1 VLIEDPNNI
10 LTWKYNTEHLVI
22 KEICDP
28 KQNYESLISNS
39 DKVILLYRNN
49 FQEQV
54 ESWLMSVNTKRWG
67 GEYFYN
73 ESMIVDKNYEHLIE
87 IKEKIREYDNSK
99 SLLISYEELYFEN
112 GIKKVLDYV
121 DLIELDSIKFPYGK
135 KFRKEINL
143 I

>member
-1 VLIEDPNNI
+1 
-10 LTWKYNTEHLVI
+10 
-22 KEICDP
+22 
-28 KQNYESLISNS
+28 
-39 DKVILLYRNN
+39 
-49 FQEQV
+49 
-54 ESWLMSVNTKRWG
+54 MSVNTKKWG